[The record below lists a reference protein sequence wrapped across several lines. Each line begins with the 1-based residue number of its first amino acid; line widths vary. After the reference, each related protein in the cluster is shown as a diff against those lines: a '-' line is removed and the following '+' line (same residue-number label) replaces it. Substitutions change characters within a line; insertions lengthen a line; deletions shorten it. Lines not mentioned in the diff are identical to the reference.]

1 MKNLGT
7 KRLETDRLVLR
18 RFVPED
24 AVDMYRNWASDPE
37 VTKFLT
43 WPVHKNVE
51 ISRSILQ
58 DWIKRYDNR
67 DFYNWAIELKETNE
81 VIGNISVVKLNEA
94 TEAADI
100 GYCMGQKWWGQG
112 IMPEALGE
120 VMAFLFDEVELNRVA
135 ACHDSNN
142 PKSGRVMEKAGM
154 KYEGVWRM
162 AGKNNQ
168 GICDEVWHAALK
180 DDL

>member
-1 MKNLGT
+1 MNHLGT

-24 AVDMYRNWASDPE
+24 AADMYRNWASDPE

-43 WPVHKNVE
+43 WPPHSSVE
-51 ISRSILQ
+51 VSQFIVQ
-58 DWIKRYDNR
+58 DWIGR
-67 DFYNWAIELKETNE
+67 DDSDTFYNWAIELKETQE
-81 VIGNISVVKLNEA
+81 VIGNISVVKLNEE

-100 GYCMGQKWWGQG
+100 GYCIGRNWWGKG
-112 IMPEALGE
+112 ITPEALGE

-154 KYEGVWRM
+154 KYEGVWRK

-168 GICDEVWHAALK
+168 GVCDEVWHAALK
-180 DDL
+180 DDV

>member
-1 MKNLGT
+1 MNHLGT

-24 AVDMYRNWASDPE
+24 AADMYRNWASDPE

-43 WPVHKNVE
+43 WPTHSSVE
-51 ISRSILQ
+51 VSQFIVQ
-58 DWIKRYDNR
+58 DWIGRYDC
-67 DFYNWAIELKETNE
+67 DTFYNWAIELKETQE
-81 VIGNISVVKLNEA
+81 VIGNISVVKLNEE

-100 GYCMGQKWWGQG
+100 GYCIGRNWWGKG
-112 IMPEALGE
+112 ITPEALGE

-154 KYEGVWRM
+154 KYEGVWRK

-180 DDL
+180 DDV